1 MKDFS
6 KIKMIALVSAM
17 GAWGGMVQGQN
28 YTYLYRFAT
37 SDTGGSSTT
46 TSQLRY
52 DVRPHSRTESMFPG
66 QTSSERWY
74 SLITS
79 GYVMGGHKSTLT
91 RGIDF
96 VEDWDINFIDPAN
109 PSNTYWGDFYS
120 DRQTGSVSRS
130 GYPDTLS
137 TGPQT
142 GQSLLT
148 SNNLIAMGDD
158 HSLWYDSDGTLSRY
172 SFGSGGSLTNDYT
185 WTSFSGGA
193 WNGLT
198 LASKLNLFIG
208 YEESNLYFLEGD
220 STVYRFSLSG
230 VLENTYQVVLDG
242 ELSGRT
248 LGDLVDGKI
257 DGYTYLGWDVGPIV
271 IGMDISPVPEQ
282 SSLPIFFGGC
292 AIVMTV
298 ASRRK
303 RIGMFRR

>member
-1 MKDFS
+1 MKQRNCLLLSVFV
-6 KIKMIALVSAM
+6 MLVC
-17 GAWGGMVQGQN
+17 GRGLFGQS
-28 YTYLYRFAT
+28 YTYLYRFAA
-37 SDTGGSSTT
+37 SDVGGSSTI

-52 DVRPHSRTESMFPG
+52 DIRPHSRTESMFPG
-66 QTSSERWY
+66 QTSSERWR

-91 RGIDF
+91 RGIDLA
-96 VEDWDINFIDPAN
+96 EDWDINFIDPTD
-109 PSNTYWGDFYS
+109 PSRTYWGNLYI
-120 DRQTGSVSRS
+120 DRETGSVSRS
-130 GYPDTLS
+130 GYPDRLS
-137 TGPQT
+137 TGPQA

-158 HSLWYDSDGTLSRY
+158 HSLWYDADGTLSRY
-172 SFGSGGSLTNDYT
+172 SFGSGGSLINDYT

-208 YEESNLYFLEGD
+208 YEQSNLYFLEGD

-257 DGYTYLGWDVGPIV
+257 DGYTYLGWDAGPIV
-271 IGMDISPVPEQ
+271 AGIDISSVPE
-282 SSLPIFFGGC
+282 SSSFPAFFG
-292 AIVMTV
+292 VSVVVVTV

-303 RIGMFRR
+303 RVRNA